1 MPAKYW
7 KNLLYLLL
15 IAAAPL
21 QAWAQLDS
29 IQALVDSENK
39 EKHFSGLI
47 GLAEYYFEEDDT
59 LTSYVLERANLED
72 ADLPD
77 ELYRELTERKAEVIK
92 RLFNY
97 DEGVKVLDKALKYSE
112 ERKDSISMAKWYELK
127 SGYYYYLFKYDS
139 CRYSLNKGI
148 EILDSLGL
156 EQEKG
161 NLILKSGVVDYAL
174 GNYEKAIKSA
184 FEATDIFK
192 NSNEDKQLG
201 VAYLQLG
208 NIHYFL
214 KSYDEAETYYDL
226 AAVHFKK
233 AEDDYGYQNAISN
246 TGLVNI
252 ERGEYFKGIQL
263 QHKALRQFRK
273 EKRYQEIGNSYYYLG
288 KAHNGMKDYD
298 SSDYYLDLSIL
309 SNTKSNYD
317 IGIGYAYW
325 IKADN
330 ELARN
335 KIDSA
340 LHHNQLALNILQKV
354 ENFELE
360 KLIQKQRSHLLERQ
374 NKHKEALAALKRS
387 VLIEDSLDIDYE
399 SLNEMA
405 SNQRAKLESAEY
417 ELKLARQKGEQQA
430 IENKRQ
436 QQFIIA
442 ISIIAFLLIFFV
454 IGLVMTNRRNR
465 SLHKQLV
472 ENRDTIEHELITKKA
487 LLKEIHHRV
496 KNNLQIISSMLSIQ
510 SQYTN
515 DSRLDEVI
523 GECRSRIV
531 SMSLIHESLYK
542 KEDDEKSLFSN
553 YIKQL
558 MPQLI
563 DTYHIDK
570 SKIDL
575 KMNIEEFEL
584 SLDDSVPCGLL
595 INEIVSNSLK
605 HAFPD
610 GTNGR
615 IDLKMFKDGRNM
627 VLQISDNGVGL
638 KKEVDPE
645 SQDTFGFLLI
655 YTLAAQLEATIVI
668 SREGGVAFD
677 IRWETKMDKLLS

>member
-1 MPAKYW
+1 
-7 KNLLYLLL
+7 
-15 IAAAPL
+15 
-21 QAWAQLDS
+21 
-29 IQALVDSENK
+29 
-39 EKHFSGLI
+39 
-47 GLAEYYFEEDDT
+47 
-59 LTSYVLERANLED
+59 
-72 ADLPD
+72 
-77 ELYRELTERKAEVIK
+77 
-92 RLFNY
+92 
-97 DEGVKVLDKALKYSE
+97 
-112 ERKDSISMAKWYELK
+112 
-127 SGYYYYLFKYDS
+127 
-139 CRYSLNKGI
+139 
-148 EILDSLGL
+148 
-156 EQEKG
+156 
-161 NLILKSGVVDYAL
+161 
-174 GNYEKAIKSA
+174 
-184 FEATDIFK
+184 
-192 NSNEDKQLG
+192 
-201 VAYLQLG
+201 
-208 NIHYFL
+208 
-214 KSYDEAETYYDL
+214 
-226 AAVHFKK
+226 
-233 AEDDYGYQNAISN
+233 
-246 TGLVNI
+246 
-252 ERGEYFKGIQL
+252 
-263 QHKALRQFRK
+263 
-273 EKRYQEIGNSYYYLG
+273 
-288 KAHNGMKDYD
+288 
-298 SSDYYLDLSIL
+298 
-309 SNTKSNYD
+309 
-317 IGIGYAYW
+317 
-325 IKADN
+325 
-330 ELARN
+330 
-335 KIDSA
+335 
-340 LHHNQLALNILQKV
+340 
-354 ENFELE
+354 
-360 KLIQKQRSHLLERQ
+360 
-374 NKHKEALAALKRS
+374 
-387 VLIEDSLDIDYE
+387 
-399 SLNEMA
+399 MA